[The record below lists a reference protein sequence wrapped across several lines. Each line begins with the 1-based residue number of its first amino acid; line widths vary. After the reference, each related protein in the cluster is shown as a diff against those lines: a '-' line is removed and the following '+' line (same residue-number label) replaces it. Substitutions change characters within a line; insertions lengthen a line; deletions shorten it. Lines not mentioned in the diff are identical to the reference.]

1 MASMTRSRRALDPVS
16 PRNSAGIAELSRF
29 IERESAA
36 HVKPHLV
43 GPANETIELP
53 DEVYDVLVE
62 VAKQMRAGNA
72 VSVVPYAMTLST
84 QEAAEMLGVSRPTLI
99 RLLEQGLIPFDQP
112 NSHRRVKLA
121 DVLEYRERTHRE
133 SVERLDSLTDEA
145 VVSGLYE
152 KGAEDYAAALRS
164 ARRRDHEE
172 R

>member
-1 MASMTRSRRALDPVS
+1 MSSITRARRVLDPVS

-36 HVKPHLV
+36 HVKPRLV

-53 DEVYDVLVE
+53 DEVYVVLVE

-72 VSVVPYAMTLST
+72 VSVVPYAVTLST

-99 RLLEQGLIPFDQP
+99 RLLEQGSIPFDQP
-112 NSHRRVKLA
+112 NSHRRVQLS
-121 DVLEYRERTHRE
+121 DVLEYRARTHRE

-145 VVSGLYE
+145 VSGGLYE
-152 KGAEDYAAALRS
+152 ASVDDYAEALRK
-164 ARRRDHEE
+164 ARKRAKGR
-172 R
+172 